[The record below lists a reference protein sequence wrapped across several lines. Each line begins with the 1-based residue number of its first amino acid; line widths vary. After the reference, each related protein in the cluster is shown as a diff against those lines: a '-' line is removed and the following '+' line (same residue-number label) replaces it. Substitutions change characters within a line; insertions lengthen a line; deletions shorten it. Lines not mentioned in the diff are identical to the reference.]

1 MKMIFHSHAS
11 KTHFHTK
18 GCALGLILKVRV
30 FGTRKCPIWRSL
42 DPASRILY
50 NSCCWSDFPSSLM
63 IMSSVINCGS
73 PPHKGW
79 KLKWG
84 SVVYP
89 GEGPLPPPLP
99 RLIFGPNWGPT
110 GRKNLGGETTP
121 RRLPFLAWGDFY
133 ARSRFARSSIPEE
146 KWGLLVVLPNSGN
159 TAVYSFFFWSSVLQ
173 CNSLHAFA

>member
-1 MKMIFHSHAS
+1 MIFHSHAS

-50 NSCCWSDFPSSLM
+50 NSCFWSDFPSSLI
-63 IMSSVINCGS
+63 IMSSVIICGS
-73 PPHKGW
+73 PPHKGR

-89 GEGPLPPPLP
+89 GEGPLPHPSPALFLDQTEARRAEKIWGG
-99 RLIFGPNWGPT
+99 RLHRGVSPFSRGVIFT
-110 GRKNLGGETTP
+110 RARVSLALVSLRKN
-121 RRLPFLAWGDFY
+121 GD
-133 ARSRFARSSIPEE
+133 
-146 KWGLLVVLPNSGN
+146 
-159 TAVYSFFFWSSVLQ
+159 YS
-173 CNSLHAFA
+173 